1 MATELRP
8 DMPEEPMDA
17 PSAWEAR
24 LAKLMP
30 WAISLFLHVGLAM
43 VLMLAVM
50 VVVGRA
56 PDQLKAHDVPLSPEW
71 DNTPVPPG
79 AEPPPSR
86 TGRTER
92 PRGGMPVPED
102 PYPRRWIETGVGKVD
117 VSDLLPPLRLD
128 LIAPVIPGSGG
139 NLNLVPGQGFFG
151 EPGPG
156 DRPGWKDGDPNFT
169 EWRGVSAPRQ
179 VVFVIDRSGSMVEN
193 MDRLKQEMSRSIA
206 YLRDGIEKRP
216 GDCFHVIF
224 FASGPPLENPPRKL
238 VPAIKDNKLQAAEFL
253 VDVLASGQTDPV
265 PAMKRAFEVLR
276 DSDRPGV
283 KMVYFL
289 TDGVFPDDQAVL
301 KVIKDMNVKKD
312 VHIYTFLYGH
322 RPEGAE
328 QVMNRIASQNGGRY
342 KYVNPDE

>member
-56 PDQLKAHDVPLSPEW
+56 PDQVKAHNMPQSIEW
-71 DNTPVPPG
+71 DDTPVPLG
-79 AEPPPSR
+79 AEPPPSS
-86 TGRTER
+86 TGRWER
-92 PRGGMPVPED
+92 PKGGMPVPKD
-102 PYPRRWIETGVGKVD
+102 PERWIGDPKWNMEIPR
-117 VSDLLPPLRLD
+117 LLPSPWYD
-128 LIAPVIPGSGG
+128 PFPNIPGSGG

-224 FASGPPLENPPRKL
+224 FASGSPLENPPRKL
-238 VPAIKDNKLQAAEFL
+238 VLAIKDNKQQAGKFL
-253 VDVLASGQTDPV
+253 GEVLASGQTDPV

-283 KMVYFL
+283 KMIYFL
-289 TDGVFPDDQAVL
+289 TDGVFPDNDAVL
-301 KVIKDMNVKKD
+301 KVIKDMNAKKG
-312 VHIYTFLYGH
+312 VYVYTFLYGH

-328 QVMNRIASQNGGRY
+328 RVMNRIASENGGRY